1 MTDAGAP
8 GSAGIRHPR
17 AEVPPPGTAAEVAE
31 GILWMRLPLRAA
43 PDHVTVFALD
53 EGGGW
58 TVVDTGMDTR
68 RNT

>member
-1 MTDAGAP
+1 MRARP

-17 AEVPPPGTAAEVAE
+17 AEAPPPGTAAEVAE

-43 PDHVTVFALD
+43 PGHVNVFALD

-58 TVVDTGMDTR
+58 TVVDTGDGHGRDT
-68 RNT
+68 